1 VGNGLFIDLAQVSQG
16 FAGNNLVGVSE
27 TKSGGGHAPSFS
39 YVGEVFTLSHID
51 GDFTSLGA
59 MLFIFIAFIHR
70 AVLDSKSLHGG
81 I

>member
-1 VGNGLFIDLAQVSQG
+1 VGNGLFVDLALVSQG
-16 FAGNNLVGVSE
+16 FAGNSLVGVGE
-27 TKSGGGHAPSFS
+27 TEFGGGHALGFS

-51 GDFTSLGA
+51 SDFTSLGA
-59 MLFIFIAFIHR
+59 MLFIFTAFIHR